1 MAQENKIF
9 IFSDIDDTLI
19 QTTRKTNLDKK
30 TNVWVVGVDKKPI
43 SHIYEG
49 VEKLVRTTMKSQD
62 ISIIPTTARTI
73 ESYQRT
79 ALYSDTSLRDNIEF
93 VILNFGG
100 VILVNNQIDKNWEGI
115 IETKYQSL
123 NLPLNRVFK
132 DINTT
137 LNQKFS
143 NYNLKIRLL
152 ENFYVDILNKYHR
165 DNDKLSSEI
174 YQTIK
179 EYINDEYYIYTN
191 GSSFAILPNFLNKK
205 FAVEHII
212 KKENPILTIGAG
224 DNQNDLDFMFETD
237 FLLIPNG
244 SYNAKILSQN
254 R

>member
-1 MAQENKIF
+1 MGQQQKIF

-30 TNVWVVGVDKKPI
+30 TNIWVVGVDKKPI

-49 VEKLVRTTMKSQD
+49 VEKLVRTTMRSQD

-73 ESYQRT
+73 ESYKRT
-79 ALYSDTSLRDNIEF
+79 SLYSDISLRENIEF

-100 VILVNNQIDKNWEGI
+100 VVLINNEIDKNWENI
-115 IETKYQSL
+115 IQTKYQNL
-123 NLPLNRVFK
+123 NLQLDKVFN
-132 DINTT
+132 DINSM
-137 LNQKFS
+137 LKDKFS
-143 NYNLKIRLL
+143 KYKLKIRLL

-165 DNDKLSSEI
+165 DNDNLTKQI
-174 YQTIK
+174 YQII
-179 EYINDEYYIYTN
+179 EDYISDEYYIYTN

-205 FAVEHII
+205 FAVEYIM